1 MNESILV
8 VEDNIDLAEC
18 VCEYLT
24 IKKFNVIGTAHNGLE
39 AIELYKKHEP
49 DFVLMDILMPEY
61 DGYYGIK
68 HIKKI
73 NSYAK
78 IVILTGCDIKEVQEK
93 IKPLNL
99 PILVKD
105 PHSLKQIE
113 KVLRNTN
120 TVIKK
125 NGILT

>member
-18 VCEYLT
+18 VCDYLK

-39 AIELYKKHEP
+39 AVELYKKHKP
-49 DFVLMDILMPEY
+49 NFVLMDILMPKY

-73 NSYAK
+73 NPDAK
-78 IVILTGCDIKEVQEK
+78 IVILTGCDIKEVQQK
-93 IKPLNL
+93 IKPLVV
-99 PILVKD
+99 PILIKD
-105 PHSLKQIE
+105 PSSLKQVE
-113 KVLRNTN
+113 RVLRNTDTN
-120 TVIKK
+120 TIMH
-125 NGILT
+125 

>member
-8 VEDNIDLAEC
+8 VEDDIDLAEC

-24 IKKFNVIGTAHNGLE
+24 IKKFNIIGTAHNGLE
-39 AIELYKKHEP
+39 AVELYKKHEP

-73 NSYAK
+73 NPYAK
-78 IVILTGCDIKEVQEK
+78 IVILTGCGINEIREK
-93 IKPLNL
+93 IKPLNI
-99 PILVKD
+99 PILIKD
-105 PHSLKQIE
+105 ADSLKQIE
-113 KVLRNTN
+113 KFLRNTN
-120 TVIKK
+120 ITIKNNVI
-125 NGILT
+125 